1 MPGPRIPLGRLGV
14 RHPSP
19 TPRVR
24 RLTLDLVRSRLSER
38 SPVRDIPSHFAEAA
52 VAVILAPAPGGGPLG
67 GLAVLL
73 IRRAERSD
81 DPWSGHMAF
90 PGGRRDPGDPGL
102 LATATRETLEE
113 TGIPLPSE
121 SLLAEL
127 DDVRPHTPA
136 LPPIVIRP
144 FVFGLQQLPPVA
156 PSGEVAGH
164 LWVPL
169 DDLAAATTDEEILIF
184 GAPRRVHGY
193 RIGSDLVWGLTE
205 RIVTPLLELLK

>member
-1 MPGPRIPLGRLGV
+1 
-14 RHPSP
+14 
-19 TPRVR
+19 
-24 RLTLDLVRSRLSER
+24 
-38 SPVRDIPSHFAEAA
+38 
-52 VAVILAPAPGGGPLG
+52 LAL
-67 GLAVLL
+67 LL

-90 PGGRRDPGDPGL
+90 PGGRRSPGDAGL

-113 TGIPLPSE
+113 TGIPLPAA

-136 LPPIVIRP
+136 LPSIVIRP
-144 FVFGLQQLPPVA
+144 YVFGLELSPEVT
-156 PSGEVAGH
+156 PSDEVAGH

-169 DDLAAATTDEEILIF
+169 DDLVSAATDEEISVR

-193 RIGSDLVWGLTE
+193 RLGENLVWGLTE
-205 RIVTPLLELLK
+205 RIITPLLEMLR